1 MFADVRVKIVNY
13 SRGSPTVQSIIVKD
27 EIWLDDN
34 SLKYYKGVCNS
45 CLQVSLYNYDR
56 NFEQKEI
63 FQQKGRH
70 FKTSLNK
77 LVQPLIYVWNPFLF
91 IRTFRLPKKLLF
103 IVVFFFFFYK
113 KRLFHWSMVPQQT
126 FNTWHNPFSGNKK
139 HIKIGWK
146 IKFLET
152 RSSSLVFNL
161 KDLIPS

>member
-1 MFADVRVKIVNY
+1 VGIGTGLYSRSMFADVRVKIVNY

-103 IVVFFFFFYK
+103 IVVFFFFFTK
-113 KRLFHWSMVPQQT
+113 KDYSIDLWFL
-126 FNTWHNPFSGNKK
+126 NKHLTLDTIHSAATK
-139 HIKIGWK
+139 NISK
-146 IKFLET
+146 LDE
-152 RSSSLVFNL
+152 R
-161 KDLIPS
+161 

>member
-1 MFADVRVKIVNY
+1 MFADGQVKIVNY
-13 SRGSPTVQSIIVKD
+13 SRGSPTVHSIIVKD

-45 CLQVSLYNYDR
+45 CLQLSLYNYDR

-103 IVVFFFFFYK
+103 IVVFF
-113 KRLFHWSMVPQQT
+113 
-126 FNTWHNPFSGNKK
+126 NKK
-139 HIKIGWK
+139 KDYSIDLWFLNKHLTLDTIHSAATKTYQNWMKDKISRDE
-146 IKFLET
+146 KFQF
-152 RSSSLVFNL
+152 SV
-161 KDLIPS
+161 

>member
-1 MFADVRVKIVNY
+1 MFADGQVKIVNY
-13 SRGSPTVQSIIVKD
+13 SRGSPTVQSIVVKD

-45 CLQVSLYNYDR
+45 YLQLSLYNYDR

-70 FKTSLNK
+70 FKASVNK
-77 LVQPLIYVWNPFLF
+77 LVQPLIYVWNTFLF

-103 IVVFFFFFYK
+103 IVGFFFTK
-113 KRLFHWSMVPQQT
+113 TKRLFHWSMVPQQT
-126 FNTWHNPFSGNKK
+126 FNTIHSAATKK

-152 RSSSLVFNL
+152 RSSSLVFNSE
-161 KDLIPS
+161 DLVPS